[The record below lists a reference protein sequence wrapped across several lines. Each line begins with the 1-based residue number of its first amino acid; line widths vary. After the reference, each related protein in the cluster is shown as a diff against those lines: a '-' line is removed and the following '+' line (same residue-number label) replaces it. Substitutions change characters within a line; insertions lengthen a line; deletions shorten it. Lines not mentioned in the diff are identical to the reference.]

1 MHLDWMS
8 TDEYYDVSIQHY
20 QDIYRERLY
29 PYLRPEQRVVLLPFA
44 AYCEIGCEP
53 NTTIAGPH
61 SSNCSQTPWG
71 ECWTGCPVQGAA
83 KRGPPWTCA
92 GGEIPPPSAHDSCNA
107 CVCNEQNTSC
117 TDNQADS
124 RCLASA
130 EAHLKWAE
138 DDSKVVGLFIY
149 RLKDLWQAHGM
160 AQLDA
165 CQNPFGTGLG
175 LVDRC
180 GVGGSGDYAT
190 PQTLEFYRKNAS
202 EVLTAYA

>member
-1 MHLDWMS
+1 
-8 TDEYYDVSIQHY
+8 
-20 QDIYRERLY
+20 
-29 PYLRPEQRVVLLPFA
+29 
-44 AYCEIGCEP
+44 
-53 NTTIAGPH
+53 
-61 SSNCSQTPWG
+61 
-71 ECWTGCPVQGAA
+71 
-83 KRGPPWTCA
+83 
-92 GGEIPPPSAHDSCNA
+92 
-107 CVCNEQNTSC
+107 VCNEQNTSC